1 MEGWHIA
8 ARRGG
13 PDGRRRSFLA
23 VFGHTNVDHIAS
35 VPAFPPMNQS
45 IEITRFETLWGG
57 TAANIAAAAARQG
70 VPVAL
75 ASFVGEDFPHQFESH
90 LRGVGVDLEDL
101 ERVPGYPTPECYI
114 FSDGADNQ
122 VAFVIQGPMAD
133 ADGLRMQRGALRA
146 CERVHLATGNP
157 GYHLAVA
164 REAHRMG
171 LPVAFDPGQEL
182 HYKWSPR
189 PFMEMLG
196 LSDLLFLSEAEMRC
210 TLKYAGIPRIEDL
223 LDDVGT
229 IVITHGREGSR
240 LLRRGARAVRAPVI
254 EASRVEDTT
263 GAGDGFRAGYYSGLW
278 RGMSPRECML
288 LGAATASFI
297 VEARGP
303 QTNMP
308 TFEEAWARAGTAGA
322 GRRASGGPARP
333 RGS

>member
-8 ARRGG
+8 RRGG
-13 PDGRRRSFLA
+13 LDGRGRCFLG

-122 VAFVIQGPMAD
+122 VAFVIQGPMAG
-133 ADGLRMQRGALRA
+133 ADGFRVQRGALRA

-157 GYHLAVA
+157 KYHLAVA
-164 REAHRMG
+164 REARRMG

-182 HYKWSPR
+182 HYKWSPG

-210 TLKYAGIPRIEDL
+210 TLKYADVSRIEDL
-223 LDDVGT
+223 LDAVRS
-229 IVITHGREGSR
+229 IVITLGREGSR
-240 LLRRGARAVRAPVI
+240 LLTRGGRTVRAPAI
-254 EASRVEDTT
+254 EAPRVEDTT

-278 RGMSPRECML
+278 RSMSPRECML

-308 TFEEAWARAGTAGA
+308 TFEEAWARAGGTGA

>member
-1 MEGWHIA
+1 M
-8 ARRGG
+8 
-13 PDGRRRSFLA
+13 
-23 VFGHTNVDHIAS
+23 FGHTNVDHIAI

-45 IEITRFETLWGG
+45 MEITRFETLWGG
-57 TAANIAAAAARQG
+57 TAANIAAGAARQG

-90 LRGVGVDLEDL
+90 LRSVGVDLADL
-101 ERVPGYPTPECYI
+101 VRVPGYPTPECYI

-122 VAFVIQGPMAD
+122 VAFVIQGPMTD

-157 GYHLAVA
+157 RYHLAVA
-164 REAHRMG
+164 REANGMG

-182 HYKWSPR
+182 HYKWSPG
-189 PFMEMLG
+189 PFMEMLA
-196 LSDLLFLSEAEMRC
+196 LCDLLFLSEAEMRC
-210 TLKYAGIPRIEDL
+210 TLRYAGLSRIEDL

-240 LLRRGARAVRAPVI
+240 LLSRGARAVRAPAI
-254 EASRVEDTT
+254 ESPHVEDTT

-288 LGAATASFI
+288 LGAATASFV

-303 QTNMP
+303 QTNLP
-308 TFEEAWARAGTAGA
+308 TFEAAWARAGAAGA
-322 GRRASGGPARP
+322 GGGGRGARRGTARP